1 MDRIL
6 VQSSNLV
13 SVGYDE
19 STQILEVEFQ
29 TGKVYQYH
37 DVPKD
42 VYQELMTASSKGEYF
57 HDNVMGQYNFHEV

>member
-13 SVGYDE
+13 SVGYDVVNRL
-19 STQILEVEFQ
+19 LEVEFL

-37 DVPKD
+37 DVPND
-42 VYQELMTASSKGEYF
+42 VYQGLMTAPSKGEYL
-57 HDNVMGQYNFHEV
+57 HDNILNRYGFQEV

>member
-13 SVGYDE
+13 SVGYDAAA
-19 STQILEVEFQ
+19 QLLEIEFV

-37 DVPKD
+37 AVPAD
-42 VYQELMTASSKGEYF
+42 IYQGLMSAPSKGEYL
-57 HDNVMGQYNFHEV
+57 HDIILNRYDFQEV